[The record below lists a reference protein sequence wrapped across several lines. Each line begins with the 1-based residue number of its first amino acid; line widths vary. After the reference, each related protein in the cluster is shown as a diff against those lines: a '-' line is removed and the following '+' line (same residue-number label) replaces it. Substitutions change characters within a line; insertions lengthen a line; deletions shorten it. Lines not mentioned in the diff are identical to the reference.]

1 MALTASSRT
10 LQKHVGNGAIQAN
23 IHTWIPI
30 ADTLCRAYHEEC
42 QQVGDVSKWSPAHE
56 AHTFGQFIAVDPV
69 SPEFLFGAR
78 CLWRIRRACFDLI
91 LPGSRGIDFLGLEP

>member
-30 ADTLCRAYHEEC
+30 ADTLRRAYHKEC
-42 QQVGDVSKWSPAHE
+42 RQTGGVSKWSPAHE
-56 AHTFGQFIAVDPV
+56 AHTFGQFIAVTLSLPNFYSVPGAFGEFDGRVLV
-69 SPEFLFGAR
+69 SIYLVHVV
-78 CLWRIRRACFDLI
+78 
-91 LPGSRGIDFLGLEP
+91 